1 MMLEGYRAGNAGQ
14 TILELLLKSKDLEV
28 KKEKIGEI
36 DCFRIKNRDEWGTHV
51 AWIEAKGKNRL
62 LQWESRKARGNKFSR
77 SRQGEHRDT
86 SNYESSG
93 VRITGIEYREIDG
106 TPIAIRGTY
115 VCFDTPN
122 GGQETVS
129 SMEIE
134 RSNIELQPDFS
145 SDSIFDPLYAEGAR
159 ITDLDGTDPDKH
171 FWWRNGQLVAS
182 E

>member
-1 MMLEGYRAGNAGQ
+1 MGVSQ
-14 TILELLLKSKDLEV
+14 S
-28 KKEKIGEI
+28 
-36 DCFRIKNRDEWGTHV
+36 
-51 AWIEAKGKNRL
+51 
-62 LQWESRKARGNKFSR
+62 ARQQVLTQSH
-77 SRQGEHRDT
+77 GEHRDT

-115 VCFDTPN
+115 VRFDTPN

-145 SDSIFDPLYAEGAR
+145 SDSNFDPLYAEGAR

-171 FWWRNGQLVAS
+171 FWWRNGKLVAS
-182 E
+182 DSSNQTSSPLRINHNQAMDTQILSNDQSVYLSLGA